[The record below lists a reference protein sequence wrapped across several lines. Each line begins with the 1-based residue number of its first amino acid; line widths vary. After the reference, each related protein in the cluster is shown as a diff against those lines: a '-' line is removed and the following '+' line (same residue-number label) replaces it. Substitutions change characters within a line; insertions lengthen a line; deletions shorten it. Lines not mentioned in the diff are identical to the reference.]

1 VFDIYD
7 FDKDGYITS
16 EDVRI
21 ILSYIPMLNLKNV
34 TLGEKEGQLTQE
46 GGGFEDFSDRLRTQE
61 EISQMVDACFG
72 DREKLNLEDF

>member
-34 TLGEKEGQLTQE
+34 ATGEKEG
-46 GGGFEDFSDRLRTQE
+46 
-61 EISQMVDACFG
+61 
-72 DREKLNLEDF
+72 